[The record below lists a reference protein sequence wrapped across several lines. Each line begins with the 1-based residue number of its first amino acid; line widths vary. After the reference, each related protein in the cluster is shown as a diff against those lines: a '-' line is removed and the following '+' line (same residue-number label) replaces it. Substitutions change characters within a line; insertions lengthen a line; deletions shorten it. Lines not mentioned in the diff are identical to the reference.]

1 MPGNPHAEAA
11 QPIYSSHQTHEQV
24 QESLVY
30 TQREA
35 TLALAFEQRT
45 QTLLAV
51 ATATFADGSAMFPA
65 QIDSARRQ
73 ITDRLGMGENE
84 FRAGVGRPGRTRPD
98 REGGTV
104 NWDEQ
109 SDRAAI
115 RYYSDW
121 CPDGIQEAHRRG
133 ARWQRAALLSD
144 EAVERAARG
153 IQASHDRGLHFDAEV
168 PAVQGMYRERARAAL
183 TAAIGGDDE

>member
-1 MPGNPHAEAA
+1 MPGNPHAKAA
-11 QPIYSSHQTHEQV
+11 TPIYASHQTHEQV
-24 QESLVY
+24 VESLIY

-35 TLALAFEQRT
+35 VLALAFEQRT

-51 ATATFADGSAMFPA
+51 ATATFADGSAMFPG

-73 ITDRLGMGENE
+73 IADRLGMGETE

-115 RYYSDW
+115 RHYSDW

-133 ARWQRAALLSD
+133 ARWQREALLSD
-144 EAVERAARG
+144 EAIERAADILEALDG
-153 IQASHDRGLHFDAEV
+153 DDYLTV
-168 PAVQGMYRERARAAL
+168 ARVAL
-183 TAAIGGDDE
+183 TAAIGGNDE